1 MIVVAEKPS
10 VARAIMRAVRP
21 EAEVVALSG
30 HLLELDFHE
39 KYANWE
45 NNDPAE
51 LFHAGTRWIIR
62 DEKAY
67 GSLLRALKSSGDP
80 IIFATDNDHEGELI
94 AYEAMLIARETLSKL
109 NYMRMRFNTVADNE
123 LREAWRNLEPDLNWG
138 WIEKA
143 LFRHKFDLIV
153 GAAYTRLLTLTAR
166 KNGAAVK
173 LVSYGSCQTPTL
185 WFVYERDM
193 EIRNFKPEV
202 YYVVWAV
209 LDDRGTRV
217 KVSTSP
223 IRDRSEAEKLYRI
236 AKNAKNALVKEYIL
250 KVEEEQKPLP
260 TDTDTM
266 LQELTKILGVSGNRI
281 MASAEDLY
289 AEGFISYPRTETNMW
304 VRVNHREILKMLAET
319 PLSEF
324 TALQDLNPLEGRKN
338 DGAHPPIH
346 PIKPY
351 LANDWKGKIWEYIAR
366 RYLANVVGRNA
377 LFERWKLS
385 VELDGVLM
393 EASGKYFIHEGF
405 YEVFPYFRPRDL
417 HWIPELRK
425 GQTLPVIEVQ
435 LDEKKTK
442 PPPHLTE
449 SELLRLME
457 RNGIGTD
464 ATRHLFPSL
473 IVDRGYAFKK
483 RKSFVIT
490 SHGEA
495 LINLL
500 MAVDKRLVTPET
512 RRFAERMMAEVE
524 ARRISLDEA
533 LSQSLKVY
541 EMLYAKLREH
551 VEKIWHRP
559 E

>member
-30 HLLELDFHE
+30 HLLELDFPE
-39 KYANWE
+39 KYANWG
-45 NNDPAE
+45 NIDPAE
-51 LFHAGTRWIIR
+51 LFQARTRWIIR
-62 DEKAY
+62 DKKAY

-138 WIEKA
+138 WVEKA

-166 KNGAAVK
+166 KNGVAVK

-223 IRDRSEAEKLYRI
+223 IRDRSEAEKLYKI

-250 KVEEEQKPLP
+250 KAEEEQKPLP

-319 PLSEF
+319 PLSKF
-324 TALQDLNPLEGRKN
+324 TALQDLNPIEGRKN

-366 RYLANVVGRNA
+366 RYLANVAGRNA

-385 VELDGVLM
+385 VELDGVPM

-405 YEVFPYFRPRDL
+405 YEVFPYFRPKDL

-425 GQTLPVIEVQ
+425 GQMLPVIEVQ

-473 IVDRGYAFKK
+473 IVERGYAFKR
-483 RKSFVIT
+483 RKSFVMT

-551 VEKIWHRP
+551 VEKTWPRP